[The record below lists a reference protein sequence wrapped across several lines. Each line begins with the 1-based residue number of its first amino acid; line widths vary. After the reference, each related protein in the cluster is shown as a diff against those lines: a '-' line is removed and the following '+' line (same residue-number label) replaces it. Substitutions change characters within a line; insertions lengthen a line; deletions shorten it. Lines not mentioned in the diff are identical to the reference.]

1 MNEKE
6 VKEMQIGI
14 TKFTVKIY
22 QIESNWMEADD
33 QDQDDDEEKK
43 LHLNF

>member
-1 MNEKE
+1 MNEEE
-6 VKEMQIGI
+6 VKKMQIGI

-22 QIESNWMEADD
+22 QIELNEVEADD
-33 QDQDDDEEKK
+33 QDEDDDEGKK